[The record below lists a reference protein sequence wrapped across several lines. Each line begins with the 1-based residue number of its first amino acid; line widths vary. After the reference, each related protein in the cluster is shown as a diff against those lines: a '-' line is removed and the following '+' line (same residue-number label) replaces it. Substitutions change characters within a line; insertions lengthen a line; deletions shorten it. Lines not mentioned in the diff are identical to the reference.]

1 MVFANINACVSW
13 YILFFNKKSHKN
25 ASIWLSNCMALV
37 VIGKKIPLS
46 ANMVFSDGIW
56 DFSLGKLD

>member
-1 MVFANINACVSW
+1 
-13 YILFFNKKSHKN
+13 
-25 ASIWLSNCMALV
+25 MALV

-56 DFSLGKLD
+56 DFSLTRYYLKLD